1 MEEIWHEGGRL
12 IDGLKW
18 SSRADGAYLHM
29 PIFKVELEGRA
40 KKGKY
45 EGRGQEAPFPS
56 TLHLRVRSVKQL
68 SEWRITD
75 EKER

>member
-40 KKGKY
+40 KRGKY

-56 TLHLRVRSVKQL
+56 TLHLQIIGENHIR
-68 SEWRITD
+68 EPRITT
-75 EKER
+75 